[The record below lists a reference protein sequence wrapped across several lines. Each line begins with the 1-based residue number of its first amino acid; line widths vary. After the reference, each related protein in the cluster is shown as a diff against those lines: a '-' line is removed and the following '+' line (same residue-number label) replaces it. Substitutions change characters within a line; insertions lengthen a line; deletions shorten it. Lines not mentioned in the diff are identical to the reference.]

1 MREKRQ
7 RNTNF
12 NDWYAFELLPLQLDH
27 EAFQTYEEWTEA
39 HWMEPR
45 QMEWYWETWIELVFA
60 LKEGA
65 TSSLM
70 AVPKVKSEV
79 PEGIY
84 VVDVEGAS
92 LDEPKDKD
100 YAPAV
105 ASTSSPF
112 FSLFRYA

>member
-12 NDWYAFELLPLQLDH
+12 NDWYAFELLPQHLEH
-27 EAFQTYEEWTEA
+27 EALQTYEQWTEA
-39 HWMEPR
+39 HWMELR
-45 QMEWYWETWIELVFA
+45 QVERYWETRVELVSA

-70 AVPKVKSEV
+70 AVPEVKTEV
-79 PEGIY
+79 QEGVY

-92 LDEPKDKD
+92 PINPTAQGQ
-100 YAPAV
+100 APTA
-105 ASTSSPF
+105 ASTSSPVLPL
-112 FSLFRYA
+112 SR